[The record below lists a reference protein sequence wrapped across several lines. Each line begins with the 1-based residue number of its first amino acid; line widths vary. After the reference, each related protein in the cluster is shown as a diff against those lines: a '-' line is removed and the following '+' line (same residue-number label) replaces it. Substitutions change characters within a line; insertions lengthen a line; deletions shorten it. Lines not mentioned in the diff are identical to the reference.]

1 MVGTSLTLGKKY
13 MIGKNGKKQRNAHA
27 PQLTLRLELSVAL
40 RAPMESA
47 TGRRFHGKESSTLDS
62 IRELGW

>member
-1 MVGTSLTLGKKY
+1 MRLKGLYSGKDVGRGEWSRALV
-13 MIGKNGKKQRNAHA
+13 H
-27 PQLTLRLELSVAL
+27 PPSQLTLRLELSVAL

-62 IRELGW
+62 IRELG

>member
-1 MVGTSLTLGKKY
+1 

-62 IRELGW
+62 IRELG